1 MKRIVFIVLSVTA
14 ICFVGLG
21 GYWIGLRRGVD
32 LGGAA
37 YAVSE
42 GAVAAAELSL
52 LDRGMPDKARY
63 LLEEAVDDGL
73 VGWNKLTSTRAARA
87 SLNLLGPNL
96 APYSAPWLNED
107 FIRRAAVY
115 RKTHKSPQTLPA
127 AFDDVVE
134 KCRGEP
140 GCLDFA
146 PLREREAIIVA
157 TTDKYSH

>member
-1 MKRIVFIVLSVTA
+1 MKRIVFIVLSFTVV
-14 ICFVGLG
+14 CFAGLG

-37 YAVSE
+37 SAVSE

-63 LLEEAVDDGL
+63 ILEGAVDDGL
-73 VGWNKLTSTRAARA
+73 VGWHKLTSTGEARA
-87 SLNLLGPNL
+87 SLDLLGRNL

-107 FIRRAAVY
+107 FIRRVAVY

-127 AFDDVVE
+127 ALDDVVE

-140 GCLDFA
+140 GCWDLT